1 MSILDEEDEDR
12 VPTWLPLKICVSL
25 EQLFDF
31 SNTFWTER
39 DNWYVTNTLKQE
51 LEIWNILDMDG
62 EGEEDGSNG

>member
-12 VPTWLPLKICVSL
+12 VPTWLPSNICVSL
-25 EQLFDF
+25 EQLFEF

-39 DNWYVTNTLKQE
+39 DNRYVTNTLKQE

-62 EGEEDGSNG
+62 EGEEAGSNG

>member
-1 MSILDEEDEDR
+1 MSILDEEDKDR
-12 VPTWLPLKICVSL
+12 VPMWLPLKICVSL

-39 DNWYVTNTLKQE
+39 DNRYVTNTLKQE